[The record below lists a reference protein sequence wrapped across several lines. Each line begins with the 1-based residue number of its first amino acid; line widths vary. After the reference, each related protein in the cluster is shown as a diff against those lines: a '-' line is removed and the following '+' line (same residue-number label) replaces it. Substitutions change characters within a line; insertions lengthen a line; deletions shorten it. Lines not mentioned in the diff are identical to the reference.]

1 MSCTERGINHRL
13 NVTGSYSVHNY
24 RMTAISGCPRDG
36 LSSNIEICSLITRTV
51 TVSAVLANHSR
62 PRTASVKSIM
72 LRENSPIFRSDE
84 RYRSVLAIFKTNVD
98 Y

>member
-13 NVTGSYSVHNY
+13 NVTGSYSVRNY
-24 RMTAISGCPRDG
+24 RMTAISRRPRDG
-36 LSSNIEICSLITRTV
+36 LSSDIEICSLITRTV

-72 LRENSPIFRSDE
+72 LRENSPIFRSDD
-84 RYRSVLAIFKTNVD
+84 RYRSALAIFKTKVG
-98 Y
+98 